1 VQPDS
6 AAFGFFA
13 REVVREMTSKTGQKC
28 TAIRRV
34 LVPDY
39 HEQAAIDAISAQLKM
54 TVVGDPANA
63 LVGMGPVVN
72 MAQRKSIAE
81 GIAQLNTRADVAYEP
96 DNFAPLDADTG
107 RGAFVAPM
115 LLRAREKGNDD
126 VIHEIEV
133 FGPVAT
139 VVSYRDKA
147 EAFALARRGG
157 GSLAASV
164 FSGDTAFLA
173 EAAIALGTTHGRL
186 LLVDPAIGDSHT
198 GHGIVL
204 PSLMHGGPG
213 RAGGGEEL
221 GGLHGLWF
229 YHQRVA
235 MQGSATTLSTI
246 AAQAADP
253 AAE

>member
-1 VQPDS
+1 
-6 AAFGFFA
+6 
-13 REVVREMTSKTGQKC
+13 
-28 TAIRRV
+28 
-34 LVPDY
+34 
-39 HEQAAIDAISAQLKM
+39 
-54 TVVGDPANA
+54 
-63 LVGMGPVVN
+63 VVN
-72 MAQRKSIAE
+72 MAQRKSIGE

-96 DNFAPLDADTG
+96 DNFSPLDADTEH
-107 RGAFVAPM
+107 GAFVAPM

-139 VVSYRDKA
+139 VVSYHDKDD
-147 EAFALARRGG
+147 AFVLARRGG

-164 FSGDTAFLA
+164 FSADTNFLA
-173 EAAIALGTTHGRL
+173 EAGAALGTTHGRL
-186 LLVDPAIGDSHT
+186 LLVDPSIRESHT

-204 PSLMHGGPG
+204 PSCMHGGPG

-235 MQGSATTLSTI
+235 VQGAGTTL
-246 AAQAADP
+246 AALSEQAVDP
-253 AAE
+253 HE

>member
-1 VQPDS
+1 
-6 AAFGFFA
+6 
-13 REVVREMTSKTGQKC
+13 
-28 TAIRRV
+28 V

-63 LVGMGPVVN
+63 LVSMGPVVN
-72 MAQRKSIAE
+72 MAQRKSIGE

-96 DNFAPLDADTG
+96 DNFSPLDADTEH
-107 RGAFVAPM
+107 GAFVAPT

-139 VVSYRDKA
+139 VVSYRDKD

-164 FSGDTAFLA
+164 FSGDTTFLA
-173 EAAIALGTTHGRL
+173 EAGAALGTTHGRL
-186 LLVDPAIGDSHT
+186 LLVDPSIRESHT

-204 PSLMHGGPG
+204 PSCMHGGPG

-235 MQGSATTLSTI
+235 VQGAGTTL
-246 AAQAADP
+246 AALSEQAVDP
-253 AAE
+253 HE